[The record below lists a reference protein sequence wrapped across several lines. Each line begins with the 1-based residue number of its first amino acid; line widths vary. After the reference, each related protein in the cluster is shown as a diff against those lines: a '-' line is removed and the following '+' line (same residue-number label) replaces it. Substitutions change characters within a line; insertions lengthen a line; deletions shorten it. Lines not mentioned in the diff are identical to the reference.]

1 MYNGFNGDT
10 AAAADARR
18 SVWLCLKTAM
28 DPQIE
33 LLSQLC
39 SPIEKYKRLSNY
51 QLKLSVHI
59 YTS

>member
-1 MYNGFNGDT
+1 MYNGFNGDA

-33 LLSQLC
+33 LLSQ
-39 SPIEKYKRLSNY
+39 
-51 QLKLSVHI
+51 
-59 YTS
+59 